1 MEKRSL
7 KSTVIAI
14 KCLQTHTA
22 GEVSHPVDEEVHPP
36 EVLDDLVDRVEARL
50 PLAHVD
56 LVEPDLVLGREG
68 LELVGEEL
76 VAALLVEVEDGAA
89 GAVVEEA
96 LHDRGADAAGRARH
110 DGDLS

>member
-1 MEKRSL
+1 MKKL
-7 KSTVIAI
+7 FFAYA
-14 KCLQTHTA
+14 A
-22 GEVSHPVDEEVHPP
+22 GEVSYSIDEEVDPAV
-36 EVLDDLVDRVEARL
+36 VLDDLVDRVEARL